1 MFDKD
6 KIDSWFNAD
15 ATADLRDHPAVKDAF
30 NRHTRFVRIAKLLLP
45 SAAAVLIG
53 LLLVFPSLK
62 KDIRDF
68 KLDITRPKQGEL
80 EKLHVENTVFYI
92 TDKNNRVN
100 NFIAERIDETE
111 PGSKLIKLI
120 KPEGITP
127 LSDSNWANIK
137 APVGYFNQNTNL
149 LRLIE
154 DVELFYSEGM
164 TANTTE
170 AFYDFN
176 NARGY
181 GTVKVTAGGYFGDL
195 VAEGFEFDSKNDI
208 LIFTGHN
215 DITIKEESLKRK

>member
-120 KPEGITP
+120 KP
-127 LSDSNWANIK
+127 
-137 APVGYFNQNTNL
+137 
-149 LRLIE
+149 
-154 DVELFYSEGM
+154 
-164 TANTTE
+164 
-170 AFYDFN
+170 
-176 NARGY
+176 
-181 GTVKVTAGGYFGDL
+181 
-195 VAEGFEFDSKNDI
+195 
-208 LIFTGHN
+208 
-215 DITIKEESLKRK
+215 